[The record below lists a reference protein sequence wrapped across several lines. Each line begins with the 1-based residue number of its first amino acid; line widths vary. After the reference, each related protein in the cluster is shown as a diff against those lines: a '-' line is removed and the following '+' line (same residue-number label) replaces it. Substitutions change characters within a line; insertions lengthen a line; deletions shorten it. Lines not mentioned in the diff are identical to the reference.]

1 MEEKDKLQML
11 DMEGGTDPEAA
22 KKLIDDAVRQAQ
34 EESAKDAA
42 RQAQEDA
49 VKEAEKDDV
58 PDADQEGAKNTETDS
73 IKEEIDAAVREAQE
87 EARKALE
94 QEEKKKPEEKR
105 GSVFR
110 KAKKK
115 TESLVTPRMLL
126 GSLRYVAIILCI
138 LVVVYEGYQIIR
150 NRIQH
155 QEARSEY
162 SEIADSYVVVNGSAS
177 GVKGEGGEE
186 DTETYPNLEID
197 FAKLKEINSDL
208 IAWLYFPAL
217 DLSYPIVKERKT
229 DEYLSKT
236 FAGTYNGA
244 GAVFMDHW
252 SSARFNGMS
261 DFVFAHNMNDRSM
274 FGQLTT
280 LTIEGNEHLLDD
292 DPYVYIY
299 MEDTV
304 YRYKSFAYYTCP
316 GGGPVYANVG
326 ADGSKYEEVLA
337 YIRENNRYGTP
348 PEIDFSTRPGLLHLS
363 TCTDWGDARFLVSGA
378 KDHAWYLT
386 EEARLSPAAEY
397 DSLREQYVT
406 VKDAHGPVDGAESK
420 QYPDLEIDFAGLKQ
434 VNPQVIAWV
443 YMPAI
448 DLSYPVVAET
458 EENEYL
464 NKTISGKED
473 PVGAIFMDL
482 MSDQKFGGWNDFL
495 FGHFLQ
501 NGTMFG
507 AMSPLLD
514 EASGQKVLDAD
525 PYLYVY
531 IEGRVFRY
539 HVFGY
544 YWAEMGDD
552 PFIQAERPEHLDRV
566 LAYIKEAN
574 LYKGNTG
581 ISFDSLDTNQRP
593 TLLNLSTC
601 ADFGDKRRFIVSAY
615 REGDWKR

>member
-1 MEEKDKLQML
+1 MEEKDRLQML
-11 DMEGGTDPEAA
+11 DMDEGGDPEAV
-22 KKLIDDAVRQAQ
+22 KKLIDDAVKEAQ
-34 EESAKDAA
+34 EESANAGAPGAGKD
-42 RQAQEDA
+42 DA
-49 VKEAEKDDV
+49 SKAEADGAKEAD
-58 PDADQEGAKNTETDS
+58 TDS

-87 EARKALE
+87 EAKKTLGK
-94 QEEKKKPEEKR
+94 EERKKPEEKKR
-105 GSVFR
+105 GVVFR
-110 KAKKK
+110 KARAN
-115 TESLVTPRMLL
+115 TEPLVTPRVLL
-126 GSLRYVAIILCI
+126 GAMRYVAIILCI

-162 SEIADSYVVVNGSAS
+162 SEIADSYVVVNGSSS
-177 GVKGEGGEE
+177 GVKGEGEEE

-197 FAKLKEINSDL
+197 FAKLREINSDL

-274 FGQLTT
+274 FGQLTI
-280 LTIEGNEHLLDD
+280 LTIEGNEHLLDE
-292 DPYVYIY
+292 DPYIYIY

-326 ADGSKYEEVLA
+326 ADEKKYDEVLS
-337 YIRENNRYGTP
+337 YIRENNRYETP
-348 PEIDFSTRPGLLHLS
+348 PEIDFTSRPGLLHLS

-378 KDHAWYLT
+378 KDHTWYLT
-386 EEARLSPAAEY
+386 EEARLSPAEEY
-397 DSLREQYVT
+397 DRLREQYVT
-406 VKDAHGPVDGAESK
+406 VRDAHGPVDGAESK

-434 VNPQVIAWV
+434 ANPQVIAWL

-464 NKTISGKED
+464 NKTFSGKED
-473 PVGAIFMDL
+473 PVGAVFMDL
-482 MSDQKFGGWNDFL
+482 MSDPTFGGWNDFV
-495 FGHFLQ
+495 FGHYLQ
-501 NGTMFG
+501 NGAMFG
-507 AMSPLLD
+507 AMNPLMD
-514 EASGQKVLDAD
+514 EAAGQKVIDAD

-531 IEGRVFRY
+531 TEGRVFRY

-552 PFIQAERPEHLDRV
+552 PFIQAEKAEHLDRV

-574 LYKGNTG
+574 LYQGNAG
-581 ISFDSLDTNQRP
+581 INFDTLETSKRP
-593 TLLNLSTC
+593 TMLNLSTC
-601 ADFGDKRRFIVSAY
+601 ADFGDKRRFIVSSY